1 MQKRIHRLITER
13 TETLAAVGHDMRT
26 PLARLRLRLENLPDN
41 EAREAI
47 EGDLTEMGE
56 MIDSLLA
63 FLGGEKNG
71 EPAVRTD
78 LAVLAA
84 TVVDAFQ
91 DQGRQF
97 DYVGPDHLEMEVRSL
112 TLRRAV
118 VNLVDTALHSGS
130 RARVTLERRHR
141 AGQIGRAA

>member
-47 EGDLTEMGE
+47 EGDLTAMGE

-71 EPAVRTD
+71 EQAVRTD
-78 LAVLAA
+78 LHVLAA
-84 TVVDAFQ
+84 TVVDAFL

-97 DYVGPDHLEMEVRSL
+97 DYVGPVSTDESRVWN
-112 TLRRAV
+112 AV
-118 VNLVDTALHSGS
+118 
-130 RARVTLERRHR
+130 
-141 AGQIGRAA
+141 GRTCGDRW